1 MSTTKNY
8 AFKTMT
14 FYTQL
19 FCFFLFVNAS
29 HENAEKKPD
38 VFANKVNLSD
48 NYIVEWT
55 VNETS
60 IEFKVNVAVDEKGW
74 IFLGFMPKPKNSSVN
89 PERPKLLHDSRGDF
103 VVTWPSSASE
113 RTTMDLNT
121 IKNPGVLQK
130 DENSTHMDYHVN
142 VQQLATNTSSRSVLL
157 IHRKL
162 DTGDSQDVIITDQPM
177 WMFAAYGNSEVYLKD
192 LSDITTG
199 NIEDT
204 LMVKDVILVKSNG
217 KDDNKTPWHKVL
229 REQMEKHWITVV
241 LAVSGVLT
249 LVIIGTVY
257 CCFRKRSEF
266 KNKKVKMTFYKED
279 EDDEARVA
287 FLHSR
292 T

>member
-113 RTTMDLNT
+113 RTTM
-121 IKNPGVLQK
+121 V
-130 DENSTHMDYHVN
+130 
-142 VQQLATNTSSRSVLL
+142 R
-157 IHRKL
+157 
-162 DTGDSQDVIITDQPM
+162 
-177 WMFAAYGNSEVYLKD
+177 
-192 LSDITTG
+192 
-199 NIEDT
+199 NI
-204 LMVKDVILVKSNG
+204 
-217 KDDNKTPWHKVL
+217 P
-229 REQMEKHWITVV
+229 
-241 LAVSGVLT
+241 
-249 LVIIGTVY
+249 
-257 CCFRKRSEF
+257 
-266 KNKKVKMTFYKED
+266 
-279 EDDEARVA
+279 A
-287 FLHSR
+287 FNCI
-292 T
+292 